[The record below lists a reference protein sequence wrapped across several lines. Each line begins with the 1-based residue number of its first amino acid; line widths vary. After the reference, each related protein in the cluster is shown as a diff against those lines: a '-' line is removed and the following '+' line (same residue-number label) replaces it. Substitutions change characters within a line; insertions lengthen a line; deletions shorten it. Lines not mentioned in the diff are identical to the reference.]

1 MSTLKARIDQFDMDV
16 KESLKNSEILQTS
29 LNHIFLAIGNAYY
42 QANKLYTQKSN
53 SSSVPLLS
61 ATIMNEAAVRIKQS
75 RASFLD
81 SLDQLEILVI
91 RATEVLERRAK
102 QQHPELFRK
111 SSLAALLAT
120 SGSDGAEADL
130 LNMGV
135 DASIK
140 FLEPSPESMLLNGE
154 GLLPPVETPIGDF
167 GLMGVTPTSNPAQ
180 ATNNVPNTVPIND
193 SLQDS
198 LNLPV
203 ESTDLANLDED
214 MLNGGIDFGH
224 FDNLYFEDTNFDFGM
239 MMED

>member
-1 MSTLKARIDQFDMDV
+1 MDV
-16 KESLKNSEILQTS
+16 RDSLKNSEILQTS
-29 LNHIFLAIGNAYY
+29 LNNIFLAIGNAYY
-42 QANKLYTQKSN
+42 QANKLHTQKS
-53 SSSVPLLS
+53 SSTSAPSLS
-61 ATIMNEAAVRIKQS
+61 PAMMNEAAVKIKQS

-111 SSLAALLAT
+111 GSLAALLAAN
-120 SGSDGAEADL
+120 GQDVAETDSMEMTL
-130 LNMGV
+130 DN
-135 DASIK
+135 SIK
-140 FLEPSPESMLLNGE
+140 LLDPSPESMLLNGE

-167 GLMGVTPTSNPAQ
+167 GIMGVTPISNPAL
-180 ATNNVPNTVPIND
+180 ATNNVPNTLPLAD
-193 SLQDS
+193 PLQDS
-198 LNLPV
+198 LSLPV

-224 FDNLYFEDTNFDFGM
+224 FENLYFEDTNFDFGM